1 VQFDYIKSGM
11 EDGDDDFPDEEV
23 IKPPKSVFGKLK
35 PTGVG
40 PGASPA
46 ARKRRSLALKKA
58 VSKQNGYFFSIF
70 MFSILYYHYF
80 IIGSRTR

>member
-1 VQFDYIKSGM
+1 MVFSNS

-58 VSKQNGYFFSIF
+58 VSKQNGYFF
-70 MFSILYYHYF
+70 LYSCFQYC
-80 IIGSRTR
+80 IIITLL